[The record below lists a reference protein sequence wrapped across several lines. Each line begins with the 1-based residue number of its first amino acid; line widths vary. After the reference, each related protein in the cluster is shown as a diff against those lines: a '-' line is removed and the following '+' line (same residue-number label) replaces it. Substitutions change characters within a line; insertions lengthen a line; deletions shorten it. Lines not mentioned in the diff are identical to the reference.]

1 MRISNMLYNVNASE
15 IIKDLT
21 NQVKEN
27 YPDLSDAK
35 AKKLVLNALLSNFIA
50 DEIMGQVDFLIE
62 NDGYN
67 G

>member
-1 MRISNMLYNVNASE
+1 MLYNVNASE

-27 YPDLSDAK
+27 HPDLSDAK
-35 AKKLVLNALLSNFIA
+35 AKKLVLNALLANFIA

-67 G
+67 GG

>member
-1 MRISNMLYNVNASE
+1 MLYNVNASDV
-15 IIKDLT
+15 IKDLT

-27 YPDLSDAK
+27 HPNLSNVE
-35 AKKLVLNALLSNFIA
+35 AKKLVLNALLANFVI

>member
-1 MRISNMLYNVNASE
+1 MLYNVNASE

-27 YPDLSDAK
+27 HPDLSDAK
-35 AKKLVLNALLSNFIA
+35 AKKLVLNALLANFIA
-50 DEIMGQVDFLIE
+50 DEIMGQVDYLIE
-62 NDGYN
+62 NNGYN

>member
-1 MRISNMLYNVNASE
+1 MLYNVNASE

-27 YPDLSDAK
+27 HPDLSDTK
-35 AKKLVLNALLSNFIA
+35 AKKLVLNALLANFIT
-50 DEIMGQVDFLIE
+50 DEIMGQVDYLIE

>member
-1 MRISNMLYNVNASE
+1 MLYNVNVSE

-27 YPDLSDAK
+27 HPDLSDTK
-35 AKKLVLNALLSNFIA
+35 AKKFVLNALLANFIV
-50 DEIMGQVDFLIE
+50 DEIMGQVDYLIE

-67 G
+67 EW

>member
-1 MRISNMLYNVNASE
+1 MLYNVNASE

>member
-1 MRISNMLYNVNASE
+1 MLYNVNASE

-27 YPDLSDAK
+27 HSDLSDAK
-35 AKKLVLNALLSNFIA
+35 DKKLVLNALLANFII
-50 DEIMGQVDFLIE
+50 DEIMGQVDYLIE

>member
-1 MRISNMLYNVNASE
+1 MLYNVNVSE

-27 YPDLSDAK
+27 HPDLSDIK
-35 AKKLVLNALLSNFIA
+35 AKKFVLNALLANFIV
-50 DEIMGQVDFLIE
+50 DEIMGQVDYLIE

>member
-1 MRISNMLYNVNASE
+1 MLYNVNISE

-27 YPDLSDAK
+27 HPDLSDAK
-35 AKKLVLNALLSNFIA
+35 AKKLVLNALLANFIA
-50 DEIMGQVDFLIE
+50 DEIMGQVDYLIE
-62 NDGYN
+62 NNGYN

>member
-1 MRISNMLYNVNASE
+1 MLYNVNASE

-27 YPDLSDAK
+27 HPDLSDAK
-35 AKKLVLNALLSNFIA
+35 AKKLVLNALLANFII
-50 DEIMGQVDFLIE
+50 DEIIGQVDYLIE